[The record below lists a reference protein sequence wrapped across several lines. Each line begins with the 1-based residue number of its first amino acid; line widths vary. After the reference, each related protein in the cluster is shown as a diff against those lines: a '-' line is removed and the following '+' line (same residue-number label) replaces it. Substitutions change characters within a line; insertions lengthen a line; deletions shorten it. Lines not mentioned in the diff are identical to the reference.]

1 MSSRKLDAAA
11 GANTTG
17 GLRGVI
23 AGNNQRKEKHRENDN
38 KREIKGNFNASSF

>member
-23 AGNNQRKEKHRENDN
+23 AGNNQTQRETQRKRQQEEK
-38 KREIKGNFNASSF
+38 